1 MRTLT
6 IALLFAVG
14 LGGSA
19 IYLIQ
24 RDLQAERGALGS
36 VGAIMY
42 LPSPARVK
50 RFSLGFEGALADL
63 YWIRTLQYYGR
74 RALRPGHRFDLLKP
88 LLDLVTE
95 LDPQFVTAYRFGA
108 VFLALAPPAGPGQPE
123 AALALLDRGIERNPD
138 EWRLIL
144 DKGALYAWN
153 MHDDEAAARLFEQ
166 ASHHRH
172 APAWVADL
180 AAGMYTKA
188 GRRDVARRIWQDRY
202 EHGEN
207 EYIRRRAAWHL
218 DCLRALEEVEH
229 LQRLLSQYRRRSG
242 RWPRSWSELIAVGL
256 LAQPPVDPRG
266 YPYRLEPHTGRISLS
281 KESPLVL
288 PKL

>member
-1 MRTLT
+1 M
-6 IALLFAVG
+6 ALILALG
-14 LGGSA
+14 LGGGA
-19 IYLIQ
+19 VYLVQ
-24 RDLQAERGALGS
+24 RSLRTEMLASGTAD
-36 VGAIMY
+36 AIMY
-42 LPSPARVK
+42 LPSPKIVK

-74 RALRPGHRFDLLKP
+74 RALRPGHRFDWLKP
-88 LLDLVTE
+88 LLDMVTE
-95 LDPQFVTAYRFGA
+95 LDPRFITAYRFGA

-144 DKGALYAWN
+144 DKGAIYAWN
-153 MHDDEAAARLFEQ
+153 MHDYETAARLFER
-166 ASHHRH
+166 ASRHRR

-188 GRRDVARRIWQDRY
+188 GRRDAARRIWRDRY

-218 DCLRALEEVEH
+218 DCLRALEEVERLH
-229 LQRLLSQYRRRSG
+229 RLLSRYRRRSG
-242 RWPRSWSELIAVGL
+242 RWPRSWDELIAVGL
-256 LAQPPVDPRG
+256 IARAPVDPRG

-281 KESPLVL
+281 EESPLVL
-288 PKL
+288 PQL